1 MLLRQWMIIAIGAT
15 IATVAQGGM
24 RQVEVASTSPRL
36 YRVSGFATDEEMN
49 KIIEA
54 NSVDHDI
61 VIDNDV
67 ISISIVYAIDTV
79 SKIESSM
86 IFYITEGIMGD

>member
-1 MLLRQWMIIAIGAT
+1 MIIAIGAT

-61 VIDNDV
+61 VIDNNV
-67 ISISIVYAIDTV
+67 ISIISIVYAIDTV